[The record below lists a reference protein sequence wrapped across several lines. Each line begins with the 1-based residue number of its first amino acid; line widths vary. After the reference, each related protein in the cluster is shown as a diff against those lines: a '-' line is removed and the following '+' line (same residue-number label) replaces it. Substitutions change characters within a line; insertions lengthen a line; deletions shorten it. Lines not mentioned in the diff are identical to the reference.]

1 MSEQAQ
7 NEMLSPEEQQKQIK
21 EQSSQLGTN
30 LQAFLDQVKLSGRS
44 AEDRQILQVYSGVME
59 VVEKIISKE
68 LVIINADAIFGTAE
82 VQTEEEEND

>member
-1 MSEQAQ
+1 
-7 NEMLSPEEQQKQIK
+7 
-21 EQSSQLGTN
+21 
-30 LQAFLDQVKLSGRS
+30 
-44 AEDRQILQVYSGVME
+44 ME